1 MDTNITHSPGDW
13 VVHSY
18 YGVGQIERIEVKPIH
33 EVDTKCF
40 KVMTKDSIYW
50 FPTTDIGNPRIRPV
64 ASQEIIDTVIKNLR
78 SKASTFDTDRIHWKK
93 MIEEVQS
100 DNDLISISLLVRD
113 LSTQQVIRDLNQI
126 ERNALNLYKER
137 LLGEWA
143 SIMHEE
149 IEILRSRLHGY
160 IQESQAKIDLPK
172 EK

>member
-1 MDTNITHSPGDW
+1 MDTKLSHSPGDW

-18 YGVGQIERIEVKPIH
+18 YGVGQIVRIEVKTIH

-40 KVMTKDSIYW
+40 KVKTNDSTFW
-50 FPTTDIGNPRIRPV
+50 FPTNDTDNPRIRPV

-78 SKASTFDTDRIHWKK
+78 AKASTFDTDRILWKK
-93 MIEEVQS
+93 MIEDVKS

-113 LSTQQVIRDLNQI
+113 LSTQQVIRGLNQI

-143 SIMHEE
+143 SIMQEE
-149 IEILRSRLHGY
+149 IEKLRSRLHGY